1 LALAQKAFKIPLFSG
16 IFLWQRLQRFS
27 TKKILNCSTSSFFAV
42 MNLSSLVAS
51 GFLLASSFAGHA
63 QATEP
68 APIPRF
74 YGGLGLYTSS
84 HQNLSSWGI
93 DGARIPVQAVVGYQW
108 RPRLAVQ
115 LGVAYSGN
123 RSQYAYNYF
132 YSPNYPAPAGAKTD
146 VAGTYTERSITT
158 SLLARYTL
166 TRKLAHRFQADLIGG
181 VKVEYS
187 RYHDVGISTS
197 YDQTATVIGVT
208 PYEYPSTYN
217 STLLSLGISLRY
229 RVVSQL
235 EAMYDFTFDQ
245 PVSNGGSRYGLRP
258 SASMALGVRYRFG
271 PS

>member
-1 LALAQKAFKIPLFSG
+1 
-16 IFLWQRLQRFS
+16 
-27 TKKILNCSTSSFFAV
+27 

-197 YDQTATVIGVT
+197 YRL
-208 PYEYPSTYN
+208 
-217 STLLSLGISLRY
+217 LLSLELPPMSTPPPTTARSSAWASACATAWFRSWKPCTTSPLT
-229 RVVSQL
+229 SQ
-235 EAMYDFTFDQ
+235 
-245 PVSNGGSRYGLRP
+245 
-258 SASMALGVRYRFG
+258 
-271 PS
+271 